1 MTIRH
6 SAAAL
11 CATLLCVAA
20 SPAFAQDQDL
30 RTPDTQNV
38 TTRTSTVM
46 PWQDLRTP
54 DAQDAAFDATHP
66 DHA

>member
-11 CATLLCVAA
+11 CATLLLGAP
-20 SPAFAQDQDL
+20 PALAQHQDL
-30 RTPDTQNV
+30 RTPDTQDV

-54 DAQDAAFDATHP
+54 DAQDAAFNATHP
-66 DHA
+66 DRA